1 MKTIAC
7 YNQDRWAF
15 GYTLRAISLFIGIL
29 LIMFCMKSTAYAKK
43 NPPDI
48 STSTT
53 GSGKMY
59 KTTVQRHT
67 EKELSDED
75 FHQISTLGSHIVRYL
90 NTAVEDV
97 EGMNSKRAKEDIKK
111 ALTLAGI
118 VRQMLPVTTVTTWV
132 KDAKENEVYRDT
144 ERVQNEQIPI
154 YNFMIETDVIDP
166 LITVKHR
173 KLSVKGVRLD
183 ESEMVYTTVLLN
195 LGVVEKKLRRAAKLV
210 DTKPNDALEVLTSAQ
225 DNSIRI
231 ITREEQNALFEAQRA
246 LLLAERMVSEKNYA
260 AARADLNVARLFLET
275 YTETSKGSKDK
286 DLESML
292 EEIDQLS
299 NKIDQNG
306 IILKIRKSWHRITKK
321 ISGRFRQIHQPI
333 ED

>member
-1 MKTIAC
+1 
-7 YNQDRWAF
+7 
-15 GYTLRAISLFIGIL
+15 
-29 LIMFCMKSTAYAKK
+29 
-43 NPPDI
+43 
-48 STSTT
+48 
-53 GSGKMY
+53 
-59 KTTVQRHT
+59 
-67 EKELSDED
+67 
-75 FHQISTLGSHIVRYL
+75 
-90 NTAVEDV
+90 
-97 EGMNSKRAKEDIKK
+97 
-111 ALTLAGI
+111 
-118 VRQMLPVTTVTTWV
+118 
-132 KDAKENEVYRDT
+132 
-144 ERVQNEQIPI
+144 
-154 YNFMIETDVIDP
+154 MIETDVIDP

-195 LGVVEKKLRRAAKLV
+195 LGVVEKNSGERQSLWIRNLMMPLKFSPLPRITAY
-210 DTKPNDALEVLTSAQ
+210 ALLPEK
-225 DNSIRI
+225 NK
-231 ITREEQNALFEAQRA
+231 NALFEAQRA

-321 ISGRFRQIHQPI
+321 YRADSGRFINLLRINQA
-333 ED
+333 